1 MIGEIAP
8 WLQHLGHGELLALA
22 RNPQA
27 SSPDLEALAMAFA
40 DEEEM
45 VKALLANPS
54 TPSSALVALARRT
67 SKLAELLA
75 QAPVIRQSREAAEV
89 LMKNPN
95 LSPERKRDLS
105 AELARRTEKRSLFQ
119 IIKDLTTGQKIAL
132 AKKGNKEAR
141 MILIKDQNEMVQLE
155 VVSSPRITEAEILA
169 IAQMRDVSEKVL
181 RSIANDRRYRSNKL
195 IVLSLLH
202 NPKTPVGVSLSLGLN
217 SLTDKELEGLAKN
230 RNIPGALSR
239 AARNILEQ
247 RRKPPPEPGGH

>member
-8 WLQHLGHGELLALA
+8 WLQHLGSEQLLALA
-22 RNPQA
+22 QNPQA
-27 SSPDLEALAMAFA
+27 SPRDLEALAMAFA

-67 SKLAELLA
+67 TKLAELLA
-75 QAPVIRQSREAAEV
+75 QAPVIRQSKEATEI
-89 LMKNPN
+89 LLKNPN
-95 LSPERKRDLS
+95 LSPEGKRDLS
-105 AELARRTEKRSLFQ
+105 EELVRKAEKRSLIQ

-141 MILIKDQNEMVQLE
+141 MILVKDPNEMVALE

-169 IAQMRDVSEKVL
+169 IAQMRDISDKVL
-181 RSIANDRRYRSNKL
+181 RYIANDRKYRSNKL

-202 NPKTPVGVSLSLGLN
+202 NPKTPVGVSLGLGLT
-217 SLTDKELEGLAKN
+217 SLTDKDLEGLAKD
-230 RNIPGALSR
+230 RNIPGVLAR
-239 AARNILEQ
+239 AARNLLDQ